1 MPDIGFIAAR
11 ELEMVILRSIV
22 NACLAGTMLAGAP
35 ALAAEAARPNKVS
48 FYFAAHEDDWQL
60 FMNPSAF
67 HDVIAGAAKTIFI
80 HVTAGDAGLGSGS
93 GDRKHPYYLARENGA
108 EQAIR
113 FMADANHVPVSRAA
127 SGMSFNGHLIFRV
140 SYRNTESY
148 FLRVPDGNPAGSGY
162 SHTGFQ
168 SLKRLADGDNDT
180 LAAVDGTAVYHGW
193 SDLVETLRAIIDYE
207 SEQAGLVQLNIP
219 ELDPRINPEDHSD
232 HLITAKAAIDAARHL
247 PCVRRVSYVDYASSR
262 LPENLDPQQRDMESS
277 VFAVTLAGVQA
288 LGHGTSWHHYDKS
301 YVGRNYFRVQEPTG
315 SCAAPATEIATRGAA
330 QN

>member
-1 MPDIGFIAAR
+1 
-11 ELEMVILRSIV
+11 MVSLRSIV
-22 NACLAGTMLAGAP
+22 NACLAGAMLAGAP

-67 HDVIAGAAKTIFI
+67 HDVIDGAAKTIFI
-80 HVTAGDAGLGSGS
+80 HVTAGDAGLGIGS

-108 EQAIR
+108 EQAVR

-127 SGMSFNGHLIFRV
+127 SSMSFNGHLIFRV

-168 SLKRLADGDNDT
+168 SLKRLADGANDT
-180 LAAVDGTAVYHGW
+180 LAAVDGTAAYHGW

-207 SEQAGLVQLNIP
+207 SEQAGLVQINIP

-232 HLITAKAAIDAARHL
+232 HLMTAKAAIDAARHL

-262 LPENLDPQQRDMESS
+262 LPENLDLQQRDMESS

-315 SCAAPATEIATRGAA
+315 GCAAPATEIATRGAA
-330 QN
+330 RN